1 MNTWSSG
8 EAEWSPVSAAS
19 VLQCLVA
26 AASNKT
32 KYMAKPAVYDAS
44 AIQALKGLEPVR
56 RMPGMYTHTVH
67 PLHVVQEAIDNA
79 VDEALAGYGKKITVT
94 VHKDGS
100 VEVEDE
106 GRGIPV
112 DIHPVEKKPA
122 VEVAFTMLHADGKFP
137 RSGDGVYH
145 ISGGLHGV
153 GVAVS
158 NALSKRCEVT
168 VFRDGQKHTIAFEGG
183 ELKQKLRSEKIKERR
198 TGTIVRL
205 WPDAKYFDS
214 PNIPLGEL
222 EHLVRSKAYL
232 LPGLTMV
239 LDIEGKDK
247 KTWKYER
254 GMTQYFDFMLAG
266 RELAAPLFTGERFFD
281 EKSLTGI
288 SDIDPGEGASW
299 AIGWV
304 ADGDTFTDSH
314 VNLIPTRSGGTHEA
328 GFRAGV
334 FEALAAFIDT
344 RALAP
349 KGVKVI
355 ADDLWQRAC
364 FTLSARIVRT
374 QFHGQT
380 KEKLTTRH
388 AAKLLEMCV
397 RDPFELWLSQHPEEG
412 KKIVELTIE
421 QALARLSKG
430 KKVERKKSSGIAT
443 LPGKLVDCASGDV
456 TRNELFLVEGDSA
469 GGSAKEARDKETQA
483 ILPLRGKVLNTMSK
497 DSRTVLANKELQ
509 AIATAIGVDP
519 HGSNDN
525 PDLGGLRYGK
535 VVVMTDA
542 DVDGGHIQA
551 LLLTF
556 FFMHAPK
563 LVGAGHLYVAQPPLY
578 KVEVASQGKGK
589 PSRRLYCLDDDE
601 LAEVLA
607 QLRKENVRDGSW
619 EISRF
624 KGLGEMSP
632 EQLWETTMNPDTRR
646 LVRMELDAK
655 ELKKARATFELL
667 MDSGEAEGR
676 RNWMREH
683 WKTVEADV

>member
-1 MNTWSSG
+1 
-8 EAEWSPVSAAS
+8 
-19 VLQCLVA
+19 
-26 AASNKT
+26 
-32 KYMAKPAVYDAS
+32 MAKQSVYDAS

-67 PLHVVQEAIDNA
+67 PLHIAQEAIDNA
-79 VDEALAGYGKKITVT
+79 VDEALAGHGKRIYVR
-94 VHKDGS
+94 VFKDGS
-100 VEVEDE
+100 IEVEDE

-112 DIHPVEKKPA
+112 DMHPVEKKPA
-122 VEVAFTMLHADGKFP
+122 VEVAFGMLHAGGKFS
-137 RSGDGVYH
+137 RSGEGVYH

-158 NALSKRCEVT
+158 NALSRRLEVT
-168 VFRDGQKHTIAFEGG
+168 VFRDGQKHAIAFEGG
-183 ELKQKLRSEKIKERR
+183 ELKQKLKSEKAKDRR
-198 TGTIVRL
+198 TGTVVRL
-205 WPDAKYFDS
+205 WPDPKYFDS
-214 PNIPLGEL
+214 PNIPMAEL

-232 LPGLTMV
+232 LPGLTTV
-239 LDIEGKDK
+239 LEVEGKEK

-254 GMTQYFDFMLAG
+254 GMTQYFDFMLQG
-266 RELAAPLFTGERFFD
+266 RELVAPLFTGERYFR
-281 EKSLTGI
+281 ESNI
-288 SDIDPGEGASW
+288 PDIEPGEGASW
-299 AIGWV
+299 AVGWV
-304 ADGDTFTDSH
+304 ADGEVFADSH

-328 GFRAGV
+328 GFRAGI
-334 FEALAAFIDT
+334 FEALAAFMDT

-349 KGVKVI
+349 KGVKLV
-355 ADDLWQRAC
+355 ADDVWARAC

-388 AAKLLEMCV
+388 AAKLLELCV
-397 RDPFELWLSQHPEEG
+397 KDAFELWLNEHPEEG
-412 KKIVELTIE
+412 KKIAELAIE
-421 QALARLSKG
+421 QAMARLAKG

-469 GGSAKEARDKETQA
+469 GGSAKEARDKESQA

-519 HGSNDN
+519 HGPDDA
-525 PDLGGLRYGK
+525 PDLSGLRYGK
-535 VVVMTDA
+535 VILMTDA

-563 LVGAGHLYVAQPPLY
+563 LVEAGHVYVAQPPLF
-578 KVEVASQGKGK
+578 KVEVPAQGKGK
-589 PSRRLYCLDDDE
+589 PARRLYCLDEDE
-601 LAEVLA
+601 LDEALA
-607 QLRKENVRDGSW
+607 SLRKDKVKEGSW

-646 LVRMELDAK
+646 LVRMQLEAK
-655 ELKKARATFELL
+655 QLKKARQTFELL

>member
-1 MNTWSSG
+1 
-8 EAEWSPVSAAS
+8 
-19 VLQCLVA
+19 
-26 AASNKT
+26 
-32 KYMAKPAVYDAS
+32 MAKQAVYDAS

-56 RMPGMYTHTVH
+56 RMPGMYTHTAH
-67 PLHVVQEAIDNA
+67 PLHIVQEAIDNA
-79 VDEALAGYGKKITVT
+79 VDEALGGHGRKMTVT
-94 VHKDGS
+94 LFKDGS
-100 VEVEDE
+100 VQVEDE

-112 DIHPVEKKPA
+112 DMHPVEKKPA
-122 VEVAFTMLHADGKFP
+122 VEVAFGMLHAGGKFS

-168 VFRDGQKHTIAFEGG
+168 VFRNGEKHSIAFEGG
-183 ELKQKLRSEKIKERR
+183 ELKNKLKSEKSKEKR
-198 TGTIVRL
+198 TGTVVRL
-205 WPDAKYFDS
+205 WPDPKYFDS
-214 PNIPLGEL
+214 PNIPLAEL

-232 LPGLTMV
+232 LPGLTTV
-239 LDIEGKDK
+239 LEVEGKDK

-254 GMTQYFDFMLAG
+254 GMAQYFEFMLQG
-266 RELAAPLFTGERFFD
+266 RELVAPLFAGERFFD
-281 EKSLTGI
+281 EKSVSGI
-288 SDIDPGEGASW
+288 SEIEPGEGASW

-304 ADGDTFTDSH
+304 AEGETFADSH

-328 GFRAGV
+328 GFRSGIFDA
-334 FEALAAFIDT
+334 AAAFMET

-355 ADDLWQRAC
+355 AEDLWGRAC

-388 AAKLLEMCV
+388 AARLLEMCV
-397 RDPFELWLSQHPEEG
+397 RDAFELWLNEHPEEG
-412 KKIVELTIE
+412 RKIVELAIE
-421 QALARLSKG
+421 QALARLSRG

-456 TRNELFLVEGDSA
+456 LRNELFLVEGDSA

-483 ILPLRGKVLNTMSK
+483 VLPLRGKVLNTMSK
-497 DSRTVLANKELQ
+497 DSRTVLGNKELQ

-519 HGSNDN
+519 HSSEEN
-525 PDLGGLRYGK
+525 PDLSGLRYGK
-535 VVVMTDA
+535 VILMTDA

-563 LVGAGHLYVAQPPLY
+563 LVESGHLYVAQPPLY
-578 KVEVASQGKGK
+578 KVEVPSQGKGK
-589 PSRRLYCLDDDE
+589 PARRLYCLDDDE
-601 LAEVLA
+601 LEEVLN
-607 QLRKENVRDGSW
+607 QLRKEKIKNGSW

-632 EQLWETTMNPDTRR
+632 EQLWETTMSPDTRR
-646 LVRMELDAK
+646 LVKMVLDGK
-655 ELKKARATFELL
+655 QIRKVRETFELL

-683 WKTVEADV
+683 WKTVEADI

>member
-1 MNTWSSG
+1 
-8 EAEWSPVSAAS
+8 
-19 VLQCLVA
+19 
-26 AASNKT
+26 
-32 KYMAKPAVYDAS
+32 MAKPAVYDAS
-44 AIQALKGLEPVR
+44 AIEALKGLEPVR

-67 PLHVVQEAIDNA
+67 PLHILQEAIDNA
-79 VDEALAGYGKKITVT
+79 VDEALAGYGRKISVRIF
-94 VHKDGS
+94 KDGS
-100 VEVEDE
+100 AEVEDE

-112 DIHPVEKKPA
+112 DMHREERKPA
-122 VEVAFTMLHADGKFP
+122 VEVAFTMLHAGGKFS

-168 VFRDGQKHTIAFEGG
+168 VFRNNERHTIAFEGG
-183 ELKQKLRSEKIKERR
+183 ELKQKLKSEKAKEKR
-198 TGTIVRL
+198 TGTIVRI
-205 WPDAKYFDS
+205 WPDPKYFDS
-214 PNIPLGEL
+214 PNIPMSEL
-222 EHLVRSKAYL
+222 EHLIRSKAYL
-232 LPGLTMV
+232 LPGLTTV
-239 LDIEGKDK
+239 LHIEGKEPK
-247 KTWKYER
+247 SWRYER
-254 GMTQYFDFMLAG
+254 GMQQFFDSMLNG
-266 RELAAPLFTGERFFD
+266 RELVAPLFSGERFFD
-281 EKSLTGI
+281 EKSLVNI
-288 SDIDPGEGASW
+288 SEIETGEGAEW

-304 ADGDTFTDSH
+304 ADGDIFTDSH

-334 FEALAAFIDT
+334 FEALAAFMET

-397 RDPFELWLSQHPEEG
+397 RDPFELWLNEHPEEG
-412 KKIVELTIE
+412 RKIVELAIE

-469 GGSAKEARDKETQA
+469 GGSAKEARDKEMQA
-483 ILPLRGKVLNTMSK
+483 VLPLRGKVLNTMSK

-509 AIATAIGVDP
+509 AIATAIGCDP
-519 HGSNDN
+519 HSFEESNV
-525 PDLGGLRYGK
+525 DLTGVRYGK

-556 FFMHAPK
+556 FFMHAPR
-563 LVGAGHLYVAQPPLY
+563 LVERGHVYVAQPPLY
-578 KVEVASQGKGK
+578 KVEVPGQGKGK
-589 PSRRLYCLDDDE
+589 PARRVYCLDDDE
-601 LAEVLA
+601 LEETLG
-607 QLRKENVRDGSW
+607 QLKKEKVKEGSW

-646 LVRMELDAK
+646 LVRMELDPK
-655 ELKKARATFELL
+655 EMAAIRKKFELL
-667 MDSGEAEGR
+667 MDAGEAEGR
-676 RNWMREH
+676 RGWMREH

>member
-1 MNTWSSG
+1 
-8 EAEWSPVSAAS
+8 
-19 VLQCLVA
+19 
-26 AASNKT
+26 
-32 KYMAKPAVYDAS
+32 MAKQAVYDAS

-67 PLHVVQEAIDNA
+67 PLHIVQEAIDNA
-79 VDEALAGYGKKITVT
+79 VDEALAGYGKRITITVR
-94 VHKDGS
+94 KDGS

-112 DIHPVEKKPA
+112 DMHPVEKKPA
-122 VEVAFTMLHADGKFP
+122 VEVAFTMLHAGGKFS

-168 VFRDGQKHTIAFEGG
+168 VYRGNEKHTIAFEGG
-183 ELKQKLRSEKIKERR
+183 ELKQKLRSEKTKEKRS
-198 TGTIVRL
+198 GTVVRL
-205 WPDAKYFDS
+205 WPDPKYFDS
-214 PNIPLGEL
+214 PNIPLAEL

-239 LDIEGKDK
+239 LEAEGKERK
-247 KTWKYER
+247 QWKYER
-254 GMTQYFDFMLAG
+254 GMAQYFEFMLQG
-266 RELAAPLFTGERFFD
+266 RELVAPMFMGERYFQQ
-281 EKSLTGI
+281 T
-288 SDIDPGEGASW
+288 DIAEIEPGEGASW

-304 ADGDTFTDSH
+304 GDGDIFAESH

-328 GFRAGV
+328 GFRSGI
-334 FEALAAFIDT
+334 FEALSAFIET

-349 KGVKVI
+349 KGVKII
-355 ADDLWQRAC
+355 AEDLWQRAC

-397 RDPFELWLSQHPEEG
+397 RDAFELWLNQHPDDG
-412 KKIVELTIE
+412 KKIVELAIE
-421 QALARLSKG
+421 QAMARLSKG

-469 GGSAKEARDKETQA
+469 GGSAKEARDKETMA
-483 ILPLRGKVLNTMSK
+483 LLPLRGKVLNTMSK

-519 HGSNDN
+519 HGPEDAV
-525 PDLGGLRYGK
+525 DLSGLRYGK
-535 VVVMTDA
+535 IIVMTDA

-563 LVGAGHLYVAQPPLY
+563 LVASGHVYVAQPPLY
-578 KVEVASQGKGK
+578 KVEVPSQGKGK
-589 PSRRLYCLDDDE
+589 PARRLYCLDDDE

-607 QLRKENVRDGSW
+607 QLKKEKVKDGSW

-646 LVRMELDAK
+646 LVRMQLDAR
-655 ELKKARATFELL
+655 ELKKVRATFELL

>member
-1 MNTWSSG
+1 
-8 EAEWSPVSAAS
+8 
-19 VLQCLVA
+19 
-26 AASNKT
+26 
-32 KYMAKPAVYDAS
+32 MAKPQVYDAS

-67 PLHVVQEAIDNA
+67 PLHLMQEAIDNA
-79 VDEALAGYGKKITVT
+79 VDEALAGFGRRITVSLR
-94 VHKDGS
+94 KDGS

-112 DIHPVEKKPA
+112 DMHPVEKKPA
-122 VEVAFTMLHADGKFP
+122 VEVAFTMLHAGGKFS

-158 NALSKRCEVT
+158 NALSKRCEV
-168 VFRDGQKHTIAFEGG
+168 VVYRGHQKHFIAFEGG
-183 ELKQKLRSEKIKERR
+183 ELKQKLKSEKMKDKRS
-198 TGTIVRL
+198 GTRVRL
-205 WPDAKYFDS
+205 WPDPKYFDS
-214 PNIPLGEL
+214 PTVPLAEL

-232 LPGLTMV
+232 LPGLTTI
-239 LDIEGKDK
+239 LNIEGKES
-247 KTWKYER
+247 KTWTYER
-254 GMTQYFDFMLAG
+254 GMQQYFEMMLAG
-266 RELAAPLFTGERFFD
+266 RELIAPLFTGQRFFD
-281 EKSLTGI
+281 EKSVQNI
-288 SDIDPGEGASW
+288 SEVEPGEGASW

-304 ADGDTFTDSH
+304 AEGDVFADSH

-328 GFRAGV
+328 GFRSGI
-334 FEALAAFIDT
+334 FEALAAFMET
-344 RALAP
+344 RGLAP
-349 KGVKVI
+349 KGVKLI
-355 ADDLWQRAC
+355 PDDLWQRAC

-388 AAKLLEMCV
+388 AAKLLELCV
-397 RDPFELWLSQHPEEG
+397 RDAFELWLSEHAEEG
-412 KKIVELTIE
+412 KRIVELAIE
-421 QALARLSKG
+421 QAMARLSKG

-456 TRNELFLVEGDSA
+456 SRNELFLVEGDSA
-469 GGSAKEARDKETQA
+469 GGSAKEARDKDTQA

-519 HGSNDN
+519 HSSADAVELNAI
-525 PDLGGLRYGK
+525 RYGK

-563 LVGAGHLYVAQPPLY
+563 LVERGHLYVAMPPLY
-578 KVEVASQGKGK
+578 KIEVPSQGKGK
-589 PSRRLYCLDDDE
+589 PARRLYCLDDDE
-601 LAEVLA
+601 LEEALA
-607 QLRKENVRDGSW
+607 TLKKEKVKEGSW

-646 LVRMELDAK
+646 LIRMQLDPN
-655 ELKKARATFELL
+655 EIENIKKKFELL
-667 MDSGEAEGR
+667 MDAGEAEGR
-676 RNWMREH
+676 REWMREH
-683 WKTVEADV
+683 WKSVEADV

>member
-1 MNTWSSG
+1 M
-8 EAEWSPVSAAS
+8 A
-19 VLQCLVA
+19 
-26 AASNKT
+26 T
-32 KYMAKPAVYDAS
+32 KAQVYDAS

-79 VDEALAGYGKKITVT
+79 VDEALAGFGKKITVS
-94 VHKDGS
+94 VRKDGS

-112 DIHPVEKKPA
+112 DMHKEEKKPA
-122 VEVAFTMLHADGKFP
+122 VEVAFTMLHAGGKFS

-183 ELKQKLRSEKIKERR
+183 ELKNKLKSEKIKDKRS
-198 TGTIVRL
+198 GTVVRL
-205 WPDAKYFDS
+205 WPDPKYFDS
-214 PNIPLGEL
+214 PNIPMNEL

-232 LPGLTMV
+232 LPGLTTK
-239 LDIEGKDK
+239 LHIEGKAE

-254 GMTQYFDFMLAG
+254 GMAQYFEFMLEG
-266 RELAAPLFTGERFFD
+266 RELIAPLFAGERFFD
-281 EKSLTGI
+281 QKSLVNMP
-288 SDIDPGEGASW
+288 DVEAGEGAEW

-304 ADGDTFTDSH
+304 AEGDIFADSH

-328 GFRAGV
+328 GFRSGI
-334 FEALAAFIDT
+334 FDALSSFMDT
-344 RALAP
+344 RSLAP
-349 KGVKVI
+349 KGVKLI
-355 ADDLWQRAC
+355 PDDLWERAC

-388 AAKLLEMCV
+388 AARLLEMCV
-397 RDPFELWLSQHPEEG
+397 RDAFELWLNEHPDEG
-412 KKIVELTIE
+412 KKIVELAIE

-430 KKVERKKSSGIAT
+430 KKVERKKSSGIDT
-443 LPGKLVDCASGDV
+443 LPGKLVDCAYGDI

-469 GGSAKEARDKETQA
+469 GGSAKEARDKDTQA
-483 ILPLRGKVLNTMSK
+483 LLPLRGKVLNTMSK

-519 HGSNDN
+519 HTAEETA
-525 PDLGGLRYGK
+525 DLSGVRYGK
-535 VVVMTDA
+535 VIVMTDA

-563 LVGAGHLYVAQPPLY
+563 LVERGHLYVAQPPLY
-578 KVEVASQGKGK
+578 KVEVPSQGKGK
-589 PSRRLYCLDDDE
+589 PQRRLYCLDDDE
-601 LAEVLA
+601 LEQTLA
-607 QLRKENVRDGSW
+607 TLKKEKVKEGSW

-646 LVRMELDAK
+646 LVRMDLDPKNFSKVK
-655 ELKKARATFELL
+655 ETFEKL
-667 MDSGEAEGR
+667 MDAGEAEER

-683 WKTVEADV
+683 WKTVEADI

>member
-1 MNTWSSG
+1 
-8 EAEWSPVSAAS
+8 
-19 VLQCLVA
+19 
-26 AASNKT
+26 
-32 KYMAKPAVYDAS
+32 MAKPQVYDAS

-79 VDEALAGYGKKITVT
+79 VDEALAGHGKRITVS
-94 VHKDGS
+94 VLKDGS
-100 VEVEDE
+100 VQVEDE
-106 GRGIPV
+106 GRGVPV
-112 DIHPVEKKPA
+112 DMHPVEKQSP
-122 VEVAFTMLHADGKFP
+122 VEVAFTMLHAGGKFS

-168 VFRDGQKHTIAFEGG
+168 VFRDGQKHTIVFEGG
-183 ELKQKLRSEKIKERR
+183 ELKSKLKSEKIKEKR
-198 TGTIVRL
+198 TGTLVRL
-205 WPDAKYFDS
+205 WPDPKYFDS
-214 PNIPLGEL
+214 PNIPMNEL

-232 LPGLTMV
+232 LPGLTMALEV
-239 LDIEGKDK
+239 EGKQ
-247 KTWKYER
+247 TRLWKYER
-254 GMTQYFDFMLAG
+254 GMAQYFDFMLDG
-266 RELAAPLFTGERFFD
+266 RELVAPLFTGEKFFD
-281 EKSLTGI
+281 EKATK
-288 SDIDPGEGASW
+288 DITDIEPGEGASW

-304 ADGDTFTDSH
+304 AEGDIFADSH

-328 GFRAGV
+328 GFRAGI
-334 FEALAAFIDT
+334 FEALGAFMDA

-349 KGVKVI
+349 KGVKLI
-355 ADDLWQRAC
+355 PDDLWQRAC

-388 AAKLLEMCV
+388 AARLLEMCV
-397 RDPFELWLSQHPEEG
+397 RDAFELWLNEHVDEG
-412 KKIVELTIE
+412 KKIVALAIE
-421 QALARLSKG
+421 QAMERLAKG

-443 LPGKLVDCASGDV
+443 LPGKLVDCASGDIQ
-456 TRNELFLVEGDSA
+456 RNELFLVEGDSA

-483 ILPLRGKVLNTMSK
+483 LLPLRGKVLNTMSK

-519 HGSNDN
+519 HSSEEKA
-525 PDLGGLRYGK
+525 DLGGLRYGK
-535 VVVMTDA
+535 IIVMTDA

-556 FFMHAPK
+556 FFMHAPR
-563 LVGAGHLYVAQPPLY
+563 LVESGHLYVAQPPLY
-578 KVEVASQGKGK
+578 KVEVPSQGKGK
-589 PSRRLYCLDDDE
+589 PQRRLYCLDDDE
-601 LAEVLA
+601 LEEVLN
-607 QLRKENVRDGSW
+607 QLKKEKVKDGSW

-632 EQLWETTMNPDTRR
+632 VQLWETTMNPDARR
-646 LVRMELDAK
+646 LVRMEFEAK
-655 ELKKARATFELL
+655 NLKKVKETFEKL
-667 MDSGEAEGR
+667 MDAGEAEER

-683 WKTVEADV
+683 WKTVEADI

>member
-1 MNTWSSG
+1 M
-8 EAEWSPVSAAS
+8 A
-19 VLQCLVA
+19 
-26 AASNKT
+26 T
-32 KYMAKPAVYDAS
+32 KPQVYDAS

-67 PLHVVQEAIDNA
+67 PLHIVQEAIDNA
-79 VDEALAGYGKKITVT
+79 IDEALAGFGRKITVS

-112 DIHPVEKKPA
+112 DMHKEEKKPA
-122 VEVAFTMLHADGKFP
+122 VEVAFTMLHAGGKFS

-183 ELKQKLRSEKIKERR
+183 ELKNKLKSEKIKDKRS
-198 TGTIVRL
+198 GTIVRL
-205 WPDAKYFDS
+205 WPDPKYFDS
-214 PNIPLGEL
+214 PNIPMNEL

-232 LPGLTMV
+232 LPGLTTV
-239 LDIEGKDK
+239 LEVEGKQNK
-247 KTWKYER
+247 VWKYER
-254 GMTQYFDFMLAG
+254 GMAQYFEFMLQG
-266 RELAAPLFTGERFFD
+266 RELIAPLFAGERFFD
-281 EKSLTGI
+281 QKSLANI
-288 SDIDPGEGASW
+288 SDVEPGEGAAW

-304 ADGDTFTDSH
+304 ADGDIFADSH

-328 GFRAGV
+328 GFRSGI
-334 FEALAAFIDT
+334 FEALAAFMDT
-344 RALAP
+344 RQLSP
-349 KGVKVI
+349 KGVKLI
-355 ADDLWQRAC
+355 PDDLWQRAC

-388 AAKLLEMCV
+388 AARLLEMCV
-397 RDPFELWLSQHPEEG
+397 RDAFELWLNEHPDEG
-412 KKIVELTIE
+412 KKIVELAIE

-456 TRNELFLVEGDSA
+456 SRNELFLVEGDSA

-483 ILPLRGKVLNTMSK
+483 LLPLRGKVLNTMSK

-519 HGSNDN
+519 HSSEETAVDVSGI
-525 PDLGGLRYGK
+525 RYGK
-535 VVVMTDA
+535 VIVMTDA

-556 FFMHAPK
+556 FFMHAPRI
-563 LVGAGHLYVAQPPLY
+563 VESGHLYVAQPPLY
-578 KVEVASQGKGK
+578 KVEVPSQGKGK
-589 PSRRLYCLDDDE
+589 PARRVYCLDDDE
-601 LAEVLA
+601 LEEALG
-607 QLRKENVRDGSW
+607 QLKKEKVKDGSW

-646 LVRMELDAK
+646 LIRMDLNKENILVVREK
-655 ELKKARATFELL
+655 FELL

-683 WKTVEADV
+683 WKTVEADI

>member
-1 MNTWSSG
+1 
-8 EAEWSPVSAAS
+8 
-19 VLQCLVA
+19 
-26 AASNKT
+26 
-32 KYMAKPAVYDAS
+32 
-44 AIQALKGLEPVR
+44 
-56 RMPGMYTHTVH
+56 
-67 PLHVVQEAIDNA
+67 
-79 VDEALAGYGKKITVT
+79 
-94 VHKDGS
+94 
-100 VEVEDE
+100 
-106 GRGIPV
+106 
-112 DIHPVEKKPA
+112 
-122 VEVAFTMLHADGKFP
+122 MLHAGGKFS

-168 VFRDGQKHTIAFEGG
+168 VFRNGEKHSIAFEGG
-183 ELKQKLRSEKIKERR
+183 ELKNKLKSEKSKEKR
-198 TGTIVRL
+198 TGTVVRL
-205 WPDAKYFDS
+205 WPDPKYFDS
-214 PNIPLGEL
+214 PNIPLAEL

-232 LPGLTMV
+232 LPGLTTV
-239 LDIEGKDK
+239 LEVEGKDK

-254 GMTQYFDFMLAG
+254 GMAQYFEFMLQG
-266 RELAAPLFTGERFFD
+266 RELVAPLFAGERFFD
-281 EKSLTGI
+281 EKSVSGI
-288 SDIDPGEGASW
+288 SEIEPGEGASW

-304 ADGDTFTDSH
+304 AEGETFADSH

-328 GFRAGV
+328 GFRSGIFDA
-334 FEALAAFIDT
+334 AAAFMET

-355 ADDLWQRAC
+355 AEDLWGRAC

-388 AAKLLEMCV
+388 AARLLEMCV
-397 RDPFELWLSQHPEEG
+397 RDAFELWLNEHPEEG
-412 KKIVELTIE
+412 RKIVELAIE
-421 QALARLSKG
+421 QALARLSRG

-456 TRNELFLVEGDSA
+456 LRNELFLVEGDSA

-483 ILPLRGKVLNTMSK
+483 VLPLRGKVLNTMSK
-497 DSRTVLANKELQ
+497 DSRTVLGNKELQ

-519 HGSNDN
+519 HSSEEN
-525 PDLGGLRYGK
+525 PDLSGLRYGK
-535 VVVMTDA
+535 VILMTDA

-563 LVGAGHLYVAQPPLY
+563 LVESGHLYVAQPPLY

-589 PSRRLYCLDDDE
+589 PARRLYCLDDDE
-601 LAEVLA
+601 LEEVLN
-607 QLRKENVRDGSW
+607 QLRKEKIKNGSW

-632 EQLWETTMNPDTRR
+632 EQLWETTMSPDTRR
-646 LVRMELDAK
+646 LVKMVLDGK
-655 ELKKARATFELL
+655 QIRKVRETFELL

-683 WKTVEADV
+683 WKTVEADI

>member
-1 MNTWSSG
+1 
-8 EAEWSPVSAAS
+8 
-19 VLQCLVA
+19 
-26 AASNKT
+26 
-32 KYMAKPAVYDAS
+32 MAKQAVYDAS

-67 PLHVVQEAIDNA
+67 PLHIVQEAIDNA
-79 VDEALAGYGKKITVT
+79 VDEALAGFGRKITVT

-106 GRGIPV
+106 GRGVPV
-112 DIHPVEKKPA
+112 DMHPEEKKPA
-122 VEVAFTMLHADGKFP
+122 VEVAFTMLHAGGKFS

-158 NALSKRCEVT
+158 NALSKRCEVV
-168 VFRDGQKHTIAFEGG
+168 VFRNNEKHSIAFEGG
-183 ELKQKLRSEKIKERR
+183 ELKQKLKSEKIKEKR
-198 TGTIVRL
+198 TGTVVRL
-205 WPDAKYFDS
+205 WPDPKYFDS
-214 PNIPLGEL
+214 PHIPLAEL
-222 EHLVRSKAYL
+222 EHLIRSKAYL

-239 LDIEGKDK
+239 LEVEGKEK
-247 KTWKYER
+247 KSWKYER
-254 GMTQYFDFMLAG
+254 GMLQYFDMMLQG
-266 RELAAPLFTGERFFD
+266 RELVAPVFSGERHFQQ
-281 EKSLTGI
+281 
-288 SDIDPGEGASW
+288 SDIAEIEPGEGASW

-304 ADGDTFTDSH
+304 ADGEVFAESH

-328 GFRAGV
+328 GFRSGI
-334 FEALAAFIDT
+334 FEALAAFMET

-355 ADDLWQRAC
+355 AEDLWGRAC

-388 AAKLLEMCV
+388 AARLLELCV
-397 RDPFELWLSQHPEEG
+397 RDAFELWLSEHPEDG
-412 KKIVELTIE
+412 AKIVELAVE

-469 GGSAKEARDKETQA
+469 GGSAKEARDKDTQA
-483 ILPLRGKVLNTMSK
+483 VLPLRGKVLNTMSK

-519 HGSNDN
+519 HSVEEN
-525 PDLGGLRYGK
+525 PDLSGLRYGK
-535 VVVMTDA
+535 VIVMTDA

-563 LVGAGHLYVAQPPLY
+563 LVERGHLYVAQPPLY
-578 KVEVASQGKGK
+578 KVEVPAQGKGR
-589 PSRRLYCLDDDE
+589 PARRLYCLDDDE
-601 LAEVLA
+601 LEEVLN
-607 QLRKENVRDGSW
+607 QLRKEKVRDGSW

-624 KGLGEMSP
+624 KGLGEMSA

-646 LVRMELDAK
+646 LVRMALDAK
-655 ELKKARATFELL
+655 QIKNIRKTFELL
-667 MDSGEAEGR
+667 MDAGEAEGR
-676 RNWMREH
+676 RDWMREH

>member
-1 MNTWSSG
+1 
-8 EAEWSPVSAAS
+8 
-19 VLQCLVA
+19 
-26 AASNKT
+26 
-32 KYMAKPAVYDAS
+32 MAKPQVYDAS

-67 PLHVVQEAIDNA
+67 PLHIVQEAIDNA
-79 VDEALAGYGKKITVT
+79 VDEALAGFGKRITISVF
-94 VHKDGS
+94 KDGS
-100 VEVEDE
+100 VQVEDE

-112 DIHPVEKKPA
+112 DMHPVEKKPA
-122 VEVAFTMLHADGKFP
+122 VEVAFTMLHAGGKFS

-158 NALSKRCEVT
+158 NALSKRCEVV
-168 VFRDGQKHTIAFEGG
+168 VFRENQRHSIVFEGG
-183 ELKQKLRSEKIKERR
+183 ELKQKLKSEKIKERK

-205 WPDAKYFDS
+205 WPDPKYFDS
-214 PNIPLGEL
+214 AHIPMNEL

-232 LPGLTMV
+232 LPGLTMALEV
-239 LDIEGKDK
+239 EGKQ
-247 KTWKYER
+247 TRLWKYER
-254 GMTQYFDFMLAG
+254 GMAQYFEMMLDG
-266 RELAAPLFTGERFFD
+266 REMVAPLFTGEKYFD
-281 EKSLTGI
+281 DKTQLT
-288 SDIDPGEGASW
+288 DIEPGEGASW

-304 ADGDTFTDSH
+304 AEGDVFADSH

-328 GFRAGV
+328 GFRSGI
-334 FEALAAFIDT
+334 FDALAAFMDG
-344 RALAP
+344 RGLAP
-349 KGVKVI
+349 KGVKLI
-355 ADDLWQRAC
+355 PDDLWQRAC

-388 AAKLLEMCV
+388 AARLLELCV
-397 RDPFELWLSQHPEEG
+397 KDAFELWLNEHVDEG
-412 KKIVELTIE
+412 KKIVELAIE
-421 QALARLSKG
+421 QAMARLAKG

-443 LPGKLVDCASGDV
+443 LPGKLVECASGDI

-483 ILPLRGKVLNTMSK
+483 LLPLRGKVLNSMSK

-519 HGSNDN
+519 HGAEEKV
-525 PDLGGLRYGK
+525 DLTSLRYGK
-535 VVVMTDA
+535 VIVMTDA

-556 FFMHAPK
+556 FFMHAPR
-563 LVGAGHLYVAQPPLY
+563 LVEAGHLYVAQPPLY
-578 KVEVASQGKGK
+578 KVEVPSQGKGK
-589 PSRRLYCLDDDE
+589 PARRIYCLDDDE
-601 LAEVLA
+601 LDESLN
-607 QLRKENVRDGSW
+607 QLKKEKVKEGSW

-632 EQLWETTMNPDTRR
+632 EQLWETTMNPDARR
-646 LVRMELDAK
+646 LVRMEFSLKNLSRVKK
-655 ELKKARATFELL
+655 EFEKL
-667 MDSGEAEGR
+667 MDAGEAEER

-683 WKTVEADV
+683 WKTVEADI

>member
-1 MNTWSSG
+1 
-8 EAEWSPVSAAS
+8 
-19 VLQCLVA
+19 
-26 AASNKT
+26 
-32 KYMAKPAVYDAS
+32 MAKQQVYDAS

-67 PLHVVQEAIDNA
+67 PLHIMQEAIDNA

-94 VHKDGS
+94 LRKDGS
-100 VEVEDE
+100 LEVEDE

-112 DIHPVEKKPA
+112 DMHPVEKKPA
-122 VEVAFTMLHADGKFP
+122 VEVAFTMLHAGGKFS

-153 GVAVS
+153 GVSVS
-158 NALSKRCEVT
+158 NALSKRCEV
-168 VFRDGQKHTIAFEGG
+168 VVYRNHEKYTIVFEGG
-183 ELKQKLRSEKIKERR
+183 EVKQKLKSERIKEKRS
-198 TGTIVRL
+198 GTIVRL
-205 WPDAKYFDS
+205 WPDPKYFDS
-214 PNIPLGEL
+214 PSVPLPEL

-232 LPGLTMV
+232 LPGLSMI
-239 LDIEGKDK
+239 LDVEGKEK
-247 KTWKYER
+247 KAWKYER
-254 GMTQYFDFMLAG
+254 GMEQYFEMMLAG
-266 RELAAPLFTGERFFD
+266 RELIAPLFTGQRFFD
-281 EKSLTGI
+281 ERSVQNI
-288 SDIDPGEGASW
+288 SEVEPGEGASW

-304 ADGDTFTDSH
+304 ADGDVFADSH

-328 GFRAGV
+328 GFRSGI
-334 FEALAAFIDT
+334 FEALNAFMD
-344 RALAP
+344 RRGLAP
-349 KGVKVI
+349 KGVKLI
-355 ADDLWQRAC
+355 PDDLWQRAC

-388 AAKLLEMCV
+388 AAKLLELCV
-397 RDPFELWLSQHPEEG
+397 RDAFDLWLNEHPEEG
-412 KKIVELTIE
+412 KRIVELAVE
-421 QALARLSKG
+421 QAMARLSKG

-456 TRNELFLVEGDSA
+456 SRNELFLVEGDSA
-469 GGSAKEARDKETQA
+469 GGSAKEARDKDTQA

-519 HGSNDN
+519 HSSEDSV
-525 PDLGGLRYGK
+525 DLNGLRYGK
-535 VVVMTDA
+535 VIVMTDA

-563 LVGAGHLYVAQPPLY
+563 LVESGHLYVAMPPLY
-578 KVEVASQGKGK
+578 KIEVPSQAKGK
-589 PSRRLYCLDDDE
+589 PGRRLYCLDDDE
-601 LAEVLA
+601 LEEALA
-607 QLRKENVRDGSW
+607 TLKKEKVKEGSW

-646 LVRMELDAK
+646 LIRMQLDAK
-655 ELKKARATFELL
+655 QIKQVRKTFELL
-667 MDSGEAEGR
+667 MESGEAEGR

-683 WKTVEADV
+683 WKSVEADV

>member
-1 MNTWSSG
+1 
-8 EAEWSPVSAAS
+8 
-19 VLQCLVA
+19 
-26 AASNKT
+26 
-32 KYMAKPAVYDAS
+32 MAKPQVYDAS

-67 PLHVVQEAIDNA
+67 PLHIVQEAIDNA
-79 VDEALAGYGKKITVT
+79 VDEALAGFGKRITVS
-94 VHKDGS
+94 VFKDGS
-100 VEVEDE
+100 VQVEDE

-112 DIHPVEKKPA
+112 DMHPVEKKPA
-122 VEVAFTMLHADGKFP
+122 VEVAFTMLHAGGKFS

-153 GVAVS
+153 GVSVS
-158 NALSKRCEVT
+158 NALSKRCEV
-168 VFRDGQKHTIAFEGG
+168 VVYRNNERHSIVFEGG
-183 ELKQKLRSEKIKERR
+183 EVKNKLKSEKTKDKRS
-198 TGTIVRL
+198 GTIVRL
-205 WPDAKYFDS
+205 WPDPKYFDS
-214 PNIPLGEL
+214 PNIPMNEL

-232 LPGLTMV
+232 LPGLTMALEV
-239 LDIEGKDK
+239 EGKQ
-247 KTWKYER
+247 TRLWKYER
-254 GMTQYFDFMLAG
+254 GMAQYFEFMLDG
-266 RELAAPLFTGERFFD
+266 RELVAPLFTGERFFD
-281 EKSLTGI
+281 EKSLSGVT
-288 SDIDPGEGASW
+288 DIEPGEGASW

-304 ADGDTFTDSH
+304 AEGDIFADSH

-328 GFRAGV
+328 GFRAGI
-334 FEALAAFIDT
+334 FEALGAFMDA
-344 RALAP
+344 RGLAP
-349 KGVKVI
+349 KGVKLI

-388 AAKLLEMCV
+388 AARLLELCV
-397 RDPFELWLSQHPEEG
+397 RDAFELWLNEHADEG
-412 KKIVELTIE
+412 KKIVELAIE
-421 QALARLSKG
+421 QAMARLAKG

-443 LPGKLVDCASGDV
+443 LPGKLVDCASGDIS
-456 TRNELFLVEGDSA
+456 RNELFLVEGDSA

-483 ILPLRGKVLNTMSK
+483 LLPLRGKVLNSMSK

-519 HGSNDN
+519 HGVDEKA
-525 PDLGGLRYGK
+525 DLSSLRYGK
-535 VVVMTDA
+535 IIVMTDA

-556 FFMHAPK
+556 FFMHAPR
-563 LVGAGHLYVAQPPLY
+563 LVEAGHLHVAQPPLY
-578 KVEVASQGKGK
+578 KVEVPSQGKGK
-589 PSRRLYCLDDDE
+589 PARRIYCLDDDE
-601 LAEVLA
+601 LEEVLN
-607 QLRKENVRDGSW
+607 QFKKEKIKDGSW

-632 EQLWETTMNPDTRR
+632 EQLWETTMNPDARR
-646 LVRMELDAK
+646 LVRMEFDTRNM
-655 ELKKARATFELL
+655 KKVRETFEKL
-667 MDSGEAEGR
+667 MDAGEAEER